1 MKRLVL
7 TLAFIA
13 ILFSSLNTIFADE
26 KAKLEK
32 GTFILVNATKILST
46 ETLQEGD
53 LVYFI
58 SPADVWVDETKIIPK
73 DTIFTGYVE
82 MLKMPIKGINAAIK
96 FKITHITLP
105 NGETKEFSG
114 KITDGKNG
122 AIAYDGNKF
131 YKASEFPAEV
141 RSTLGAGD
149 AFSSTFVAS
158 MEKTDGDIEKSIK
171 MASVNSASC
180 VEVFGAQEGLIPFP
194 LIEEKLKMNPDYKV
208 EIICA

>member
-58 SPADVWVDETKIIPK
+58 SPADVWVYETKIIPK

-114 KITDGKNG
+114 KITDGKNDVIG
-122 AIAYDGNKF
+122 AEQTPPASYNKMTHLYQSRWHWSGTTQWVPSGEYEYGQHRGVKPGQNLF
-131 YKASEFPAEV
+131 
-141 RSTLGAGD
+141 
-149 AFSSTFVAS
+149 
-158 MEKTDGDIEKSIK
+158 
-171 MASVNSASC
+171 
-180 VEVFGAQEGLIPFP
+180 VEVEDTYYA
-194 LIEEKLKMNPDYKV
+194 Y
-208 EIICA
+208 